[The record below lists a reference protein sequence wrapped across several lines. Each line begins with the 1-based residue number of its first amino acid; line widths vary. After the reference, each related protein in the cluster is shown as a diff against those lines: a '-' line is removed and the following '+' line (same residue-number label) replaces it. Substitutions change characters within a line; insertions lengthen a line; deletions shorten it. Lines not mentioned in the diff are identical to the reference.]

1 MKKINGKTIIGALLG
16 AILGVVILVLLSG
29 YLRVRGIL
37 NKSNYVE
44 DSKVQIR
51 LEVLEELDKQE
62 RQRRREQIEQQEGL
76 DEEER
81 QRLLEELDN
90 EEELFVLSPGMEDL
104 VDNQDQEELQ
114 EEMLEGTYSILLVGS
129 DRQDHSWYGNSDG
142 MILVTINHNVQKI
155 FLMSFMRDLYA
166 NIPGIGVRKMN
177 AAYAVGGGPLLL
189 QTLQQNYG
197 VSVSDYASVDFAA
210 MEDLI
215 DLFGG
220 VDIELNEAEAE
231 YMNWPGITAG
241 WNHLNGEL
249 ALAYARIRQVG
260 NSDWERTERQKR
272 VLLEIY
278 NRMNF
283 NSVED
288 LQNLADVIL
297 PYVTHNLTESEIL
310 ALLPV
315 ILQAKDY
322 ELVLDRVPFD
332 GTYEF
337 QSEIIVPDLAYTV
350 QRIRE
355 EIYAKE

>member
-215 DLFGG
+215 DLF
-220 VDIELNEAEAE
+220 VPYDIL
-231 YMNWPGITAG
+231 
-241 WNHLNGEL
+241 H
-249 ALAYARIRQVG
+249 V
-260 NSDWERTERQKR
+260 
-272 VLLEIY
+272 
-278 NRMNF
+278 F
-283 NSVED
+283 NSSKSIEFSFFRHGFIKNVSHF
-288 LQNLADVIL
+288 LQLKTSLIKEVI
-297 PYVTHNLTESEIL
+297 
-310 ALLPV
+310 
-315 ILQAKDY
+315 
-322 ELVLDRVPFD
+322 
-332 GTYEF
+332 EF
-337 QSEIIVPDLAYTV
+337 FIFFKNAHKSNSWRSVGG
-350 QRIRE
+350 
-355 EIYAKE
+355 K